1 MKRQHYKISYNK
13 GNSAIVNELDMTSV
27 TIKKLPSK
35 HKIRTSFFWAIFK
48 EILPLMYNRFG

>member
-27 TIKKLPSK
+27 TIKKV
-35 HKIRTSFFWAIFK
+35 TFQTQNQNFFWAIFK